1 MKRLLLIPGTGRIEK
16 KSKPKGNLLP
26 QVIGTAEKLIRRGYS
41 PEQMANTVLKGQAST
56 VSIYRWLYAGFLL

>member
-1 MKRLLLIPGTGRIEK
+1 MKQLLLIPGTGRIEK

-26 QVIGTAEKLIRRGYS
+26 QVIGTAEKLIRRGYP

-56 VSIYRWLYAGFLL
+56 YRWLYAGFLL